1 MMKLKHRKIFRLLF
15 ILHVII
21 IAIFIFVYHEKV
33 ITYFDSV
40 NLLINTEICKQIPDH
55 INKMM
60 LLNNDNF
67 NLTKNNN
74 SLNRVAIIVPYRN
87 RAKNLKLFLT
97 YMHQFLSKQN
107 KLFSYG
113 IYLVEPIRNL
123 VFNRALLINIGF
135 MEVIKQKNL
144 FNDCNCFIFHDIDML
159 PENEQNVYA
168 CNNEMPKQMATSISV
183 FNYSTDGYFKN
194 KYFGGVNAF
203 TKEQFLN
210 INGLSNMYFDWG
222 LEDDDARMR
231 VLNKYKTIER
241 LSPKIGRYFANCH
254 KQQKRNPNR
263 LVEIIII

>member
-1 MMKLKHRKIFRLLF
+1 MMKLKHRKIFRLLIF
-15 ILHVII
+15 LFVI
-21 IAIFIFVYHEKV
+21 IAIFALIYHEKV

-40 NLLINTEICKQIPDH
+40 NLLINNEICKQIPDH
-55 INKMM
+55 INKM
-60 LLNNDNF
+60 LVNNF
-67 NLTKNNN
+67 NLTNNN
-74 SLNRVAIIVPYRN
+74 NNNNNNNRVAIIIPYRN

-97 YMHQFLSKQN
+97 YMHQFLSKQ
-107 KLFSYG
+107 KTILSYG
-113 IYLVEPIRNL
+113 IYLVEPIRHL

-135 MEVIKQKNL
+135 MEVIKQQKS
-144 FNDCNCFIFHDIDML
+144 NDYWNCFIFHDIDML
-159 PENEQNVYA
+159 PENELNLYT

-231 VLNKYKTIER
+231 VLDKYKTIQR
-241 LSPKIGRYFANCH
+241 LSPQIGRYFANCH

-263 LVEIIII
+263 LV